1 MIVTVL
7 LSFLAGVVTVIFL
20 EIQGLQSLLDPFRDL
35 LTALIP
41 GG

>member
-7 LSFLAGVVTVIFL
+7 LSFLAGIFAVIFL
-20 EIQGLQSLLDPFRDL
+20 ELQALDALLDPLRDL
-35 LTALIP
+35 ISGLFP

>member
-7 LSFLAGVVTVIFL
+7 LSFLAGVVVVIFL
-20 EIQGLQSLLDPFRDL
+20 ELQALDAFLDPIRN
-35 LTALIP
+35 LIGGLFP

>member
-7 LSFLAGVVTVIFL
+7 LSFLAGVVTVVYL
-20 EIQGLQSLLDPFRDL
+20 EILGLQSLLEPVRNL
-35 LTALIP
+35 LTALSP